1 MKQINPNKSKT
12 ADQSVNRMPVI
23 NGENLKPQMFKK
35 SRFIVFCWVHEI
47 LDCLPIIHTH
57 YTETVRFP

>member
-35 SRFIVFCWVHEI
+35 SRFIVFC
-47 LDCLPIIHTH
+47 
-57 YTETVRFP
+57 